1 MNRYWKMQLTCLT
14 PVHIGNGV
22 SYNPSQYIYEPGN
35 RGGNIYFLNE
45 SKWLKYLYEK
55 KVIDLFAR
63 DLLYKIN
70 KNDKFNQFNIYDW
83 LSSQKNLGTIGKIIN
98 ELEECSAIYPKEAV
112 YLDFNRATQKKSLN
126 DVHPFIRSGN
136 GACYIPGSSIKGVLR
151 TALLIQDM
159 MQYPEKYKVF
169 LQSASNAMLARG
181 GGRNPVERE
190 LQKIAKDIEAE
201 FVYTRQAAEDAK
213 AKHRPV
219 DIVND
224 LFRYL
229 QVSDAISGKDLK
241 MGIVQKVD
249 LGIRAA
255 ENGEKP
261 QTMPICRECIMPD
274 NTLHFTVALDDAA
287 LKPIGVNSVDDIMA
301 ALKSFTELQYN
312 LQADIYGNGAISEL
326 NQLSKTNLV
335 LGGGTGYF
343 SKTVLYALAISQ
355 TKNFKEGRETG
366 AHIVRAFMKE
376 KFNRGHHERDNKL
389 SPHTLKLTRYQNK
402 TMLMGLCKVEV
413 EQELC

>member
-83 LSSQKNLGTIGKIIN
+83 LSSQKNLGTIGKILN
-98 ELEECSAIYPKEAV
+98 ELEECAAIYPKEAV

-136 GACYIPGSSIKGVLR
+136 GKCYIPGSSIKGAVR
-151 TALLIQDM
+151 TALLAQDM
-159 MQYPEKYKVF
+159 MQNPEKYKYYW
-169 LQSASNAMLARG
+169 QKAQNALAEQKG
-181 GGRNPVERE
+181 KNPIEEALKRV
-190 LQKIAKDIEAE
+190 AKDIETA
-201 FVYTRQAAEDAK
+201 FSYPPKDIAK
-213 AKHRPV
+213 AKNKNGQPDV
-219 DIVND
+219 VND
-224 LFRYL
+224 LFKYL
-229 QVSDAISGKDLK
+229 QVSDAIAKDPLQ
-241 MGIVQKVD
+241 MGVVQKVD
-249 LGIRAA
+249 LGIQEA
-255 ENGEKP
+255 EAGGKP
-261 QTMPICRECIMPD
+261 KTMPICRESILPE
-274 NTLHFTVALDDAA
+274 NVLHFSISVEEKAVKQIGAEDINRIMTA
-287 LKPIGVNSVDDIMA
+287 LKT
-301 ALKSFTELQYN
+301 FTQLQYD
-312 LQADIYGNGAISEL
+312 LQEDIYDNAAKQEL
-326 NQLSKTNLV
+326 NQLTEANLL
-335 LGGGTGYF
+335 LGGGAGYIA
-343 SKTVLYALAISQ
+343 KTVLYALAISQ
-355 TKNFKEGRETG
+355 TDNVTEGRSAG
-366 AHIVRAFMKE
+366 ANVVQAFMRE
-376 KFNRGHHERDNKL
+376 KFKRGRHDEDNEI